1 MLNITTDLF
10 NKTFRLENAQAPS
23 TGEDEVAGWQRGRK
37 LFQLD
42 INYRWS
48 PIVLDER
55 FAKDGS
61 EVQNAYGIEGQDL
74 RAGDRAPD
82 APGLTQIGAKQKD
95 HILTRLFDVFDPT
108 CHTALIFTSDP
119 SDANTR
125 ALIDSLTKLPSGLAR
140 TVLILPQNLSDANIG
155 SFNTD
160 LAFIDAKGHAYKG
173 YGLKASDG
181 RSAVFIVRPDAM
193 VGAFASSPLTV
204 KSYFSKVFGSA

>member
-10 NKTFRLENAQAPS
+10 NKTFRVGNAQARPA
-23 TGEDEVAGWQRGRK
+23 DDDAGWLRGRK

-48 PIVLDER
+48 SIVLDER
-55 FAKDGS
+55 FNNDGS
-61 EVQNAYGIEGQDL
+61 EVQNAYGVAGQDL

-82 APGLTQIGAKQKD
+82 APGLTQIGAKQND
-95 HILTRLFDVFDPT
+95 HTLSRLFDVFDPAR
-108 CHTALIFTSDP
+108 HTALIFASDP

-125 ALIDSLTKLPSGLAR
+125 ALIDAHTKLPSDLIR
-140 TVLILPQNLSDANIG
+140 TVLIIPPNHSSAGVG

-160 LAFIDAKGHAYKG
+160 LAFVDTEGHAYKG
-173 YGLKASDG
+173 YGLEAHAE

-193 VGAFASSPLTV
+193 VGAFASSPLTIE
-204 KSYFSKVFGSA
+204 SYFSKVFGSV